1 MKGMSGCTEIVLIK
15 SVCEKLKAG
24 SFQDHSGVF
33 AQTDILVGSLMML
46 SYKNEKYLFLK
57 CCQDV
62 FL

>member
-33 AQTDILVGSLMML
+33 AQTDILVR
-46 SYKNEKYLFLK
+46 
-57 CCQDV
+57 V
-62 FL
+62 